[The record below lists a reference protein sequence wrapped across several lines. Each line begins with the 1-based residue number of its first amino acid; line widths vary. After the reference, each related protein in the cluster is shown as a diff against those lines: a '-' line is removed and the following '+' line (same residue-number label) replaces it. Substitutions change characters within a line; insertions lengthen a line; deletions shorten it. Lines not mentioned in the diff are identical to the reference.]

1 MPEQNRNPMYPL
13 IRLTC
18 VLMGFP
24 LASLLFLSNGANAQS
39 TPSNPIAPA
48 ADAVDWNALLSRF
61 NPRWDRMPNRWDEA
75 PFLGNGE
82 QGTQVYQTG
91 PRTLHFGVG
100 CSAAHDHRPPEM
112 DDLNEKHVE
121 VLNRGRH
128 FIGHLELHTSAP
140 LSSGTAELELWNA
153 ESTGTIRSAGGGRLK
168 WTCLVHAIEP
178 VIMIDTL
185 ATGDL
190 NDSVFE
196 YIPAKAQSPRAV
208 RSKQPRQPA
217 NPATVLSSNPNG
229 VQTAIGNLASGGQ
242 TAVAWKV
249 VRSDKNAGTSQVIY
263 LSVQH
268 SFPDT
273 TAAASA
279 VQAVANASSTPVD
292 QWVSRHRG
300 WWHHYYPLS
309 FLSTGDPY
317 WDAFYWIQQYKL
329 ASATRDNGW
338 IIDNQGPWLQPT
350 AWNATWWNLNAQI
363 SHAGPYQANRRG
375 QASALSHRLS
385 INRDNLAVNVDRK
398 FRSDSYGLGRSSS
411 GWDLVAHSGQPG
423 GRPPI
428 DPRIGHETGNLLW
441 ALHNVDLEVRYW
453 QDESLRDEVL
463 YPLLVRAVNYYRH
476 FLVEENDGRLHL
488 PPTHS
493 PEYRTVADCTYDL
506 DLLHWGLNR
515 LVALAEERH
524 QADAQ
529 FNEPLLSKWK
539 EILHNLTPVHTD
551 ETGRM
556 IGRNTA
562 LTGGHR
568 HWSHLLAVYPLR
580 TLTPEASA
588 DRELIETS
596 LKHWR
601 GFGRSF
607 AGYSSTSAAC
617 MAAMLGNGN
626 DALEYL
632 NGLKNY
638 LRPNTMYSEAGN
650 PVMETPLH
658 GATAMQE
665 MVLQSWGGTLRIF
678 PAVPDVW
685 TDVQFARFRGEG
697 GFLVSARRSGGK
709 NQWVEVFAENQSV
722 VNVDCGFDID
732 RYTADAG
739 VSVQI
744 QPGGKATLRLP
755 ANHRVQFYASTMS
768 QTEPVI
774 DAIPTR
780 GQPHSFGLGRLKP
793 TR

>member
-1 MPEQNRNPMYPL
+1 MAL
-13 IRLTC
+13 KTTK
-18 VLMGFP
+18 
-24 LASLLFLSNGANAQS
+24 AQS
-39 TPSNPIAPA
+39 APIAPIQA
-48 ADAVDWNALLSRF
+48 ATDAVDWNETLSRF

-100 CSAAHDHRPPEM
+100 CSAAHDHRPPAR

-140 LSSGTAELELWNA
+140 LIAGTAELDLWNA
-153 ESTGTIRSAGGGRLK
+153 EATGTIRSAGGQLTWR
-168 WTCLVHAIEP
+168 CLVHADEP
-178 VIMIDTL
+178 VIMIDTRGS
-185 ATGDL
+185 GDL
-190 NDSVFE
+190 KDSAFE
-196 YIPAKAQSPRAV
+196 YIPANAQSPRAV
-208 RSKQPRQPA
+208 RSRQPRQPA
-217 NPATVLSSNPNG
+217 NPATLRRGDPNG
-229 VQTAIGNLASGGQ
+229 VQTAIQNLVSGGQ

-249 VRSDKNAGTSQVIY
+249 VRSDEGANTSQVIY

-268 SFPDT
+268 SFPES

-279 VQAVANASSTPVD
+279 VHAVETASAPPVD
-292 QWVSRHRG
+292 RWVSRHRA

-317 WDAFYWIQQYKL
+317 WDAFYWVQQYKL
-329 ASATRDNGW
+329 GSATRDKGW

-375 QASALSHRLS
+375 QGSALSHRLS
-385 INRDNLAVNVDRK
+385 INRENLSLNVDQK
-398 FRSDSYGLGRSSS
+398 YRSDSYGLGRSSS
-411 GWDLVAHSGQPG
+411 GWDLIAHSGQPG

-441 ALHNVDLEVRYW
+441 ALHNVDLEYRYW
-453 QDESLRDEVL
+453 HDESLRDEVL

-476 FLVEENDGRLHL
+476 FLVEENDGQYHL

-515 LVALAEERH
+515 LIELAEEKH
-524 QADAQ
+524 QIDAQ
-529 FNEPLLSKWK
+529 FEEPLLPKWK
-539 EILHNLTPVHTD
+539 QISHKLTPVPTD

-580 TLTPEASA
+580 TLTPETSA
-588 DRELIETS
+588 DRDLIETS

-601 GFGRSF
+601 SFGRSF

-617 MAAMLGNGN
+617 MAAMLGHGN
-626 DALEYL
+626 DAFEYL
-632 NGLKNY
+632 NGLKHY

-678 PAVPDVW
+678 PAVPDAW

-697 GFLVSARRSGGK
+697 GFLVSARRSAGQ
-709 NQWVEVFAENQSV
+709 NQWVDVFAENQGA
-722 VNVDCGFDID
+722 VNIDCGFDIE
-732 RYTADAG
+732 RFSADAG
-739 VSVQI
+739 VTVQI
-744 QPGGKATLRLP
+744 HQGGKATVHFP
-755 ANHRVQFYASTMS
+755 ANRRVQFFAATMP

-774 DAIPTR
+774 NAIPAR
-780 GQPHSFGLGRLKP
+780 GQLHRFGLSGPQPER
-793 TR
+793 